1 MSEKEKAVPSNR
13 EKLSSVRIRTGGVH
27 YTGARIITQ
36 LTTDDTAQNIAGSNI
51 VICSLI
57 TTHPAGVYFEA
68 KDTGTKFIV
77 PYANVEIA
85 TLE

>member
-1 MSEKEKAVPSNR
+1 MSDKTDKQSPTR
-13 EKLSSVRIRTGGVH
+13 DRLSSVRIRTGGVH

-51 VICSLI
+51 VICSYI
-57 TTHPAGVYFEA
+57 TTHPAGIAFEA
-68 KDTGTKFIV
+68 KDTGVKYIV

>member
-1 MSEKEKAVPSNR
+1 MSEKTDKVPSNR
-13 EKLSSVRIRTGGVH
+13 ERLSSVRIRTGGVH

-51 VICSLI
+51 VICSTI
-57 TTHPAGVYFEA
+57 TTHPAGVYFKT
-68 KDTGTKFIV
+68 KDTGCEYII